1 VGLVFGGGGGGG
13 LCLFLFFPPFQKP
26 KFIQLELSILIK
38 YPNSD
43 LFVPEQHEVTFE
55 GLVNTAV
62 IFSSSLT
69 Q

>member
-1 VGLVFGGGGGGG
+1 LGFFILVT
-13 LCLFLFFPPFQKP
+13 PIQKTQII
-26 KFIQLELSILIK
+26 KMELSILIK

-43 LFVPEQHEVTFE
+43 LFMPEQHEVTSE

-62 IFSSSLT
+62 IFASSLT